1 MKGGGLKADH
11 CTLNMWLFPI
21 KINNIIVQFGIAYSV
36 LLLGILPSPSPSP
49 SPSPIE
55 VRTPL
60 QAGSEGGKSTFVQHF
75 KNVWNIRASNS
86 EARIVK
92 WVFRINTISPMFK
105 ERIHQNVYKD
115 NCQRSSSHSV
125 AHIWQILWKN
135 SSSFFTFSISII
147 LPIRTM
153 PIYRISIIF
162 PVKAKNYDQSW
173 ITNKKISNKIA

>member
-1 MKGGGLKADH
+1 
-11 CTLNMWLFPI
+11 MWLFPI

-75 KNVWNIRASNS
+75 KNVWNIKSSNS

-115 NCQRSSSHSV
+115 NCQRSSSHSA
-125 AHIWQILWKN
+125 AHIWQILWKKFQLFLHIFN
-135 SSSFFTFSISII
+135 INNFANKNNANLSDFNNFSRKSQK
-147 LPIRTM
+147 LW
-153 PIYRISIIF
+153 S
-162 PVKAKNYDQSW
+162 KLN
-173 ITNKKISNKIA
+173 NK